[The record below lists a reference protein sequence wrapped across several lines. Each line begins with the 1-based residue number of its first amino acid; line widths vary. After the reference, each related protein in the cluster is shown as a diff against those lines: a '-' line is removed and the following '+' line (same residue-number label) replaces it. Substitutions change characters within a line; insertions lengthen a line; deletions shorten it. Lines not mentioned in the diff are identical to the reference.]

1 MRLAEP
7 AWLFLVVLAVVPYYW
22 ERTRPRLRWPTLAR
36 FVRAPRGWV
45 VRGRS
50 FPVLLKGL
58 ALVGMAVAL
67 ARPQTVAGRTLIA
80 GKGVAIM
87 LVLDRSTSMEAE
99 DPVPPINDPRPGAVR
114 SRLDHARTAIERF
127 ITGRPEDLIG
137 LVAFANYPDLI
148 CPLTLDH
155 AFLIDAVNALKP
167 ARPGDDGTNI
177 GDAIAWA
184 LDALRSAKPPEKV
197 LVLLTDGDNAPA
209 VPRPLDPRAAA
220 DLARKL
226 GVVLHTIA
234 LGRPGGIV
242 REREPITGLTIPQEV
257 PGPNV
262 ALLQNLARRGGGR
275 MFSATDPGGL
285 EAVFREINRLET
297 SPVQGTIRT
306 RYHEWYPIPIAAAM
320 VLLVLDR
327 VVSAGRL
334 RRLP

>member
-7 AWLFLVVLAVVPYYW
+7 GWLFLLILVVVPWYW
-22 ERTRPRLRWPTLAR
+22 ERLRPRLRWPTLER
-36 FVRAPRGWV
+36 FTRIPSTWA
-45 VRGRS
+45 VRGR
-50 FPVLLKGL
+50 FLPALLKGL
-58 ALVGMAVAL
+58 ALAGMAVAL

-87 LVLDRSTSMEAE
+87 LLLDRSTSMEAG
-99 DPVPPINDPRPGAVR
+99 DPEPGVAQ
-114 SRLDHARTAIERF
+114 SRLDLAKIALDRF
-127 ITGRPEDLIG
+127 ITGRPGDLIG

-155 AFLIDAVNALKP
+155 VFLIDAVNALKP

-177 GDAIAWA
+177 GDAIAWG
-184 LDALRSAKPPEKV
+184 LESLEKTTPRKKV

-234 LGRPGGIV
+234 LGRPGGMV
-242 REREPITGLTIPQEV
+242 REREPVTGLTIPQEV

-262 ALLQNLARRGGGR
+262 ALLDDLARRGGGR
-275 MFSATDPGGL
+275 MFTATEPGGL
-285 EAVFREINRLET
+285 EAVFQAIDLLEK

-320 VLLVLDR
+320 TLLVLDR
-327 VVSAGRL
+327 WISRGRL